1 MEKTRKMKSNTTM
14 EKDLDNY
21 YKQIAKALPAGGRK
35 ALLPGIREGVE
46 AYLAENPDATMDDVI
61 AYVGTPEC
69 IAGEYYANQDG
80 REITEEIKV
89 GKKILIM
96 FLIAAVIIVLILVI
110 SVIFFLIGSSII
122 ESRFVQYDG
131 GVVSNPDLL
140 PGYGF
145 N

>member
-1 MEKTRKMKSNTTM
+1 MKSNTTM

-80 REITEEIKV
+80 REITQKIKASRI
-89 GKKILIM
+89 ILI
-96 FLIAAVIIVLILVI
+96 
-110 SVIFFLIGSSII
+110 
-122 ESRFVQYDG
+122 
-131 GVVSNPDLL
+131 GVVSVMLAALL
-140 PGYGF
+140 FFTGF
-145 N
+145 TLFALIKGVLGTPAYSITELEIGPVFEDVTPSNLL